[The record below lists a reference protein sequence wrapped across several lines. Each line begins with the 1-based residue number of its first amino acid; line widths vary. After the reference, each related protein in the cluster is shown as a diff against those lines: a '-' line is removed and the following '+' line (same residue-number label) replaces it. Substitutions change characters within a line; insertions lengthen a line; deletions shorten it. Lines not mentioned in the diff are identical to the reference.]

1 MALAGCSG
9 DIMDNIEVVGEEIW
23 FRHYKLGARPPG
35 MCATQ
40 WDQAVWAIT
49 CPEPDPELLEAEYER
64 GRDWGV
70 ESIMNADSR
79 QLAKLKLLL
88 ARKLEKEDS
97 P

>member
-1 MALAGCSG
+1 MD
-9 DIMDNIEVVGEEIW
+9 DIDVVGEEIW

-40 WDQAVWAIT
+40 WDQAVRAIT

-64 GRDWGV
+64 GRDWAAGSDLDEEV
-70 ESIMNADSR
+70 CR
-79 QLAKLKLLL
+79 LAKLKLAL